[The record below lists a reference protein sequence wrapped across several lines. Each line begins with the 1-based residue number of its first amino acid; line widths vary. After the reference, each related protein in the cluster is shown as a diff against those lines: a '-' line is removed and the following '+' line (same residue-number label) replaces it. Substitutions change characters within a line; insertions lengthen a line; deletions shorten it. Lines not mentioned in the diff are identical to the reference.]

1 MNVYNHYY
9 EKLYHPAIAISYF
22 FDPRYKGE
30 YLPNETSSISYIIE
44 ETVKLADVANI
55 GKLTREIM
63 EYHGKSGRF
72 SLNFLWL
79 KEATEDPITWWL
91 SLEKDVPFLS
101 QIAIKLMTIPA
112 SSAASER
119 NWSDFGYI
127 HNIRRNRLTNENVFK
142 LVSIYS
148 NLRLSS
154 LYEKS
159 LKNFFECEME
169 INDDENNDNESE
181 GYLEDEEGEGEEGE
195 DEDEDL
201 GGYYDGGCDD
211 DFNYNDFDD
220 IINLEYNNQELTNN

>member
-1 MNVYNHYY
+1 LDIYNHYY
-9 EKLYHPAIAISYF
+9 EKLYHPAITISYF

-44 ETVKLADVANI
+44 ETVKLADVTNI

-72 SLNFLWL
+72 SLDFLWL
-79 KEATEDPITWWL
+79 KEATEDPITWWS

-127 HNIRRNRLTNENVFK
+127 HNIKRNRLTNENVFK

-154 LYEKS
+154 LYEKR
-159 LKNFFECEME
+159 LKNFFEREME
-169 INDDENNDNESE
+169 INDDENNDNGSEEGES
-181 GYLEDEEGEGEEGE
+181 EGEGEGEGV
-195 DEDEDL
+195 DD
-201 GGYYDGGCDD
+201 YYDYDYD
-211 DFNYNDFDD
+211 DFDN
-220 IINLEYNNQELTNN
+220 IINLEDN